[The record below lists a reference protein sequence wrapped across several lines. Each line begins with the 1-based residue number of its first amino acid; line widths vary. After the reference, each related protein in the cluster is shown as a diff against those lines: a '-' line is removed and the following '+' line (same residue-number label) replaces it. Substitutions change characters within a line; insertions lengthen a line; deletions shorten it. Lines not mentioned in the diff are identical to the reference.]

1 MRIGV
6 ISDIHAN
13 LPALRAVLVDLDV
26 SRPDEV
32 WCAGDIVGYNP
43 WPNEVVEI
51 LRSRRVRG
59 IRGNHERAVLSGDTS
74 WFNELAAAA
83 VKWTRVH
90 MSVSS
95 VGYIKDLED
104 RTRTSCADGTIAM
117 YHGSPRNDDEYVLPW
132 SATPD
137 LLAIAQADV
146 VVLGHTHIPMAFRWP
161 YGMLVNPGSVGQPR
175 DGDPRAAWGLL
186 DTSRRTFE
194 VRRVPYD
201 VDGVAREIRRVG
213 LPGELADRL
222 YAGV

>member
-1 MRIGV
+1 LRIGV